1 MMRCQRHETTYSIQS
16 YRKQFRVPKHNQH
29 KRSELVPCQFS
40 TQSIRC
46 VQRRKKRKKEEK
58 KKEKK
63 RRKETNTRERLSTL
77 CGHYVFQSTSKTKSI
92 FLLLSFIV
100 PTQQYIYIYWAG
112 HRIELRCYKSKQ

>member
-46 VQRRKKRKKEEK
+46 FQRRKKEEK
-58 KKEKK
+58 KKKKK
-63 RRKETNTRERLSTL
+63 RNKHKGEIVNTMWPL
-77 CGHYVFQSTSKTKSI
+77 CISVNLQNQNHLRFTFFCMCACKQVMDTSC
-92 FLLLSFIV
+92 L
-100 PTQQYIYIYWAG
+100 
-112 HRIELRCYKSKQ
+112 

>member
-46 VQRRKKRKKEEK
+46 FQRRKKRKTEEQK
-58 KKEKK
+58 KKKK
-63 RRKETNTRERLSTL
+63 KKQTKGRDCQHHVATMYFSQPPKPKPFRVHFLNVCL
-77 CGHYVFQSTSKTKSI
+77 QTSHG
-92 FLLLSFIV
+92 
-100 PTQQYIYIYWAG
+100 Y
-112 HRIELRCYKSKQ
+112 

>member
-1 MMRCQRHETTYSIQS
+1 MLILNPYFIQS

-58 KKEKK
+58 KKKEKR
-63 RRKETNTRERLSTL
+63 RRKETNTRERLSTP
-77 CGHYVFQSTSKTKSI
+77 CGHYVFQSTSKTKTI

-100 PTQQYIYIYWAG
+100 PTQQYIYIGLVTGLNSDATNQNSN
-112 HRIELRCYKSKQ
+112 LPA